1 MKSSKANTQLVAP
14 EKVYD
19 FLKVIWPNLGA
30 EINPENL
37 TVMICTLSDTDFVRW
52 LSENMEFGDKAQ
64 LSLLEKKYSWKPD
77 DDLPEWLEKTE
88 NRLLLVKELLV
99 NNL

>member
-1 MKSSKANTQLVAP
+1 MKSSKVNTQPVAP
-14 EKVYD
+14 KKVYD
-19 FLKVIWPNLGA
+19 FLKVIWSNFGT
-30 EINPENL
+30 ESNPENL
-37 TVMICTLSDTDFVRW
+37 TVIVCTLSDTDFVRW

>member
-1 MKSSKANTQLVAP
+1 MKSSKNNTKPVAP

-19 FLKVIWPNLGA
+19 FLKVIWPNFET

-37 TVMICTLSDTDFVRW
+37 TVIICTLSDTDFVRW
-52 LSENMEFGDKAQ
+52 LSENMEFGDEEQ
-64 LSLLEKKYSWKPD
+64 LSLLEEKYSWKPD

-88 NRLLLVKELLV
+88 NRLFLVRELLV
-99 NNL
+99 SNL

>member
-1 MKSSKANTQLVAP
+1 MKSLKNNTKSVAP
-14 EKVYD
+14 KKVYD
-19 FLKVIWPNLGA
+19 FLKVIWSNFGT

-37 TVMICTLSDTDFVRW
+37 TVIICTLSDTDFVRW
-52 LSENMEFGDKAQ
+52 LSENMEFGDEAQ
-64 LSLLEKKYSWKPD
+64 LFLLEKKYSWKPD

-99 NNL
+99 SNL

>member
-1 MKSSKANTQLVAP
+1 MKSSKDNIKPVAP

-19 FLKVIWPNLGA
+19 FLKVVWPNFGS
-30 EINPENL
+30 EINQENL
-37 TVMICTLSDTDFVRW
+37 TVMIYTLSDKDFVRW

-99 NNL
+99 SNF